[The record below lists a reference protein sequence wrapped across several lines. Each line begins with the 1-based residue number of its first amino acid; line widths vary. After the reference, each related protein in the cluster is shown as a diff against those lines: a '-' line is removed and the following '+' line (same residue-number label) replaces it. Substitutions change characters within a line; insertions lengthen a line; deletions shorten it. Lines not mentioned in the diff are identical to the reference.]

1 MPTRDYRL
9 DRAKG
14 ILIFTVVLGHLLAR
28 TSPWESDALRAP
40 MTLIYAFHMPAF
52 VFLAG
57 ITAKSNRLAERVL
70 TFLVLLFTALP
81 LMWGWL
87 WGFGLDP
94 DYDLLTPYWFTWF
107 LLSMAWWMLTVPF
120 IERFPRPTLTVSL
133 IAGLIGGAL
142 PLIDYELSAV
152 RSLVFWPFFVIG
164 KLYGREIINWAG
176 NLGLWQK
183 LGLSAAALA
192 VVAAFY
198 LRDVSASWFYG
209 GARFDSLGVDLTD
222 GIGTRLI
229 LSAGAML
236 LTLALLS
243 WMTNRS
249 GIIATIGA
257 RSLAVYIGHGFVV
270 RALQPILDDSRDHLG
285 ATMILGVCFAL
296 AVFTTLLLS
305 WEPFD
310 RALRTYA
317 ATVATFLLKPFPV
330 LRDELGQHSAPA
342 GPVRRDTTPA
352 RQNAAGDAPS
362 TTSARQDADARR

>member
-1 MPTRDYRL
+1 
-9 DRAKG
+9 
-14 ILIFTVVLGHLLAR
+14 
-28 TSPWESDALRAP
+28 

-81 LMWGWL
+81 LMWSWL

-120 IERFPRPTLTVSL
+120 IERFPRATLTVSL
-133 IAGLIGGAL
+133 IAGLCGGML
-142 PLIDYELSAV
+142 PFIDYELSAV

-164 KLYGREIINWAG
+164 TLYGREIIDWASR
-176 NLGLWQK
+176 LRVWQK
-183 LGLSAAALA
+183 LGLSTAALTMA
-192 VVAAFY
+192 AAFY

-209 GARFDSLGVDLTD
+209 GARFESLGVDLTD

-229 LSAGAML
+229 LSTGAML
-236 LTLALLS
+236 MTLALLS

-249 GIIATIGA
+249 GIISTIGA

-285 ATMILGVCFAL
+285 AGRIFVICFAL
-296 AVFTTLLLS
+296 AVLTTLVLS

-310 RALRTYA
+310 RTLRTYA
-317 ATVATFLLKPFPV
+317 ATVSKLLLRPFPF
-330 LRDELGQHSAPA
+330 LRDEPERRSAPSIS
-342 GPVRRDTTPA
+342 D
-352 RQNAAGDAPS
+352 
-362 TTSARQDADARR
+362 RQDAAPVREDAQARR